1 MNKIL
6 IKSDKYEVLFKV
18 NGDNMLNR
26 VFMKGFLGLS
36 ITFTSLMTYA
46 ASIEGYWK
54 SIDDRTGEQL
64 SIVEIRKG
72 ADGRYHG
79 KIAYRYPVPGGAA
92 LINRTKCPP
101 PYTNQ
106 PLLGLEIL
114 SGFKEDPDK
123 RNAYVDGKVLEA
135 KSGKIYKAKANLSAE
150 GKRLRL
156 RGYVGVSALGRTQVW
171 IRTDNANP

>member
-1 MNKIL
+1 
-6 IKSDKYEVLFKV
+6 VLFKV

-92 LINRTKCPP
+92 LTNCTKCPP

-106 PLLGLEIL
+106 PLLGLEFF

-135 KSGKIYKAKANLSAE
+135 KSGKIYKGKANLSAD

>member
-92 LINRTKCPP
+92 LINCTKCPP

-106 PLLGLEIL
+106 PILGLEIL

-123 RNAYVDGKVLEA
+123 RNAYVDGKILEA
-135 KSGKIYKAKANLSAE
+135 KSGKIYKAKANLSAD

-156 RGYVGVSALGRTQVW
+156 RGYVGVSALGRSQVW

>member
-1 MNKIL
+1 MCFFLNDGV
-6 IKSDKYEVLFKV
+6 S
-18 NGDNMLNR
+18 MLNR
-26 VFMKGFLGLS
+26 MLIKAIVGFS
-36 ITFTSLMTYA
+36 IACASLTTFA

-92 LINRTKCPP
+92 LINCTKCPP

-106 PLLGLEIL
+106 PLLGLEIF

-123 RNAYVDGKVLEA
+123 RNAYVDGKILEA
-135 KSGKIYKAKANLSAE
+135 KSGKIYKAKATVTAD

-156 RGYVGVSALGRTQVW
+156 RGYVGISALGRTQVW

>member
-1 MNKIL
+1 MYFFLNDGV
-6 IKSDKYEVLFKV
+6 S
-18 NGDNMLNR
+18 MLNR
-26 VFMKGFLGLS
+26 MLIKAIVGFS
-36 ITFTSLMTYA
+36 IACASLTTFA

-54 SIDDRTGEQL
+54 SIDDRTGEQQ

-92 LINRTKCPP
+92 LVNCTKCPP

-123 RNAYVDGKVLEA
+123 RNAYVDGKVLEP
-135 KSGKIYKAKANLSAE
+135 KSGKIYKGKANLSAD

-171 IRTDNANP
+171 IRTDDANP